1 MGSPVGDHHQESP
14 SQFQNGWVV
23 ESPHRG
29 GGGTVPHA
37 PAQKSAL
44 YAAQVSALAVMRTD
58 SAAAGR
64 AAVCSTCYS
73 LPSHV
78 MSHARGC
85 NAYAPGP
92 AYTFCNWNIIRL
104 NTL

>member
-1 MGSPVGDHHQESP
+1 M
-14 SQFQNGWVV
+14 
-23 ESPHRG
+23 
-29 GGGTVPHA
+29 HA
-37 PAQKSAL
+37 SAKKSAS
-44 YAAQVSALAVMRTD
+44 YAAQVSAIALMRTD

-64 AAVCSTCYS
+64 AAGSTCYS

-92 AYTFCNWNIIRL
+92 AYTFCTWIITRS
-104 NTL
+104 NTLQLSGSAPFCFVVA